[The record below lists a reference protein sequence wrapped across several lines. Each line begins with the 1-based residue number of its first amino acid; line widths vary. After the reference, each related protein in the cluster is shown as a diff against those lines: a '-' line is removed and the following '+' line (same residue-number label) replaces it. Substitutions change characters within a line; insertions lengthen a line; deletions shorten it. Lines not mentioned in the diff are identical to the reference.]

1 MKLKFEKLS
10 ELYSSM
16 RNEHVTLLKQKQQFA
31 KAQEIQLK
39 ATQAVEQLKKVHG
52 TRASAGCASPAYVVR
67 AIPAESISSRH
78 GKQTPR
84 SALASSSSTRHSSRR
99 VRAYALRSTRCSEI
113 RIYLA
118 HVKGLHL

>member
-39 ATQAVEQLKKVHG
+39 ATQAVEQLKKVRG
-52 TRASAGCASPAYVVR
+52 TR
-67 AIPAESISSRH
+67 
-78 GKQTPR
+78 GKR
-84 SALASSSSTRHSSRR
+84 WVCVS
-99 VRAYALRSTRCSEI
+99 C
-113 RIYLA
+113 
-118 HVKGLHL
+118 